1 MSWLADLLGVYG
13 RVLRRTFDLTVQ
25 NWWLGLVAIAYQGML
40 LALMLVLGPLGMVG
54 GFLMGFAMA
63 ALMSSWLVLV
73 GHVVRAG
80 RTTLADLPGS
90 YVVHLGDV
98 LTFGFLLWA
107 LQYIASIAFADF
119 AYATIVFELALLVFL
134 SAVPEEIYL
143 GNNAG
148 VAVFV
153 ESYRFVAAHW
163 IEWLPATALL
173 LVLTVIASAFPF
185 LPVALVTGGIAL
197 AFMFIGRGLL
207 FLELTT
213 SSRRAREYQRRLA
226 G

>member
-1 MSWLADLLGVYG
+1 MSWFFDVLGVYQ
-13 RVLRRTFDLTVQ
+13 RVLRRGFELTVRH
-25 NWWLGLVAIAYQGML
+25 WWLGLVAIGYQ
-40 LALMLVLGPLGMVG
+40 ATVLVLMPLAGPLGMVG

-90 YVVHLGDV
+90 FVVHMWDL

-107 LQYIASIAFADF
+107 LQYIAGIAFADLS
-119 AYATIVFELALLVFL
+119 YAAIVFELALLVFL

-143 GNNAG
+143 GSEAG
-148 VAVFV
+148 AAIFVA
-153 ESYRFVAAHW
+153 SYRFVAAHW
-163 IEWLPATALL
+163 IEWLPATGLL
-173 LVLTVIASAFPF
+173 LIVTIVASALPFP
-185 LPVALVTGGIAL
+185 LGIVVGGIAF

-213 SSRRAREYQRRLA
+213 SSRRAREYHRRAA